1 MNIHKFNYTNQ
12 EAAELLTISA
22 NTLRNSRST
31 GKLCGREAPPFI
43 KMGRKI
49 IYLKADLMQWLE
61 SFPKYNN
68 TAEAELTLTEVA

>member
-1 MNIHKFNYTNQ
+1 MNINKFNFTNQ

-31 GKLCGREAPPFI
+31 GILCGKEAPPFI

-68 TAEAELTLTEVA
+68 TAEAELTLSEVA